1 MPLSFLTGER
11 SLRRQRDSA
20 QRGIRE
26 MYNPS
31 QLNPQLNYARQRA
44 SEGIG
49 RSGELARSQG
59 LTRLFASDPDMGIF
73 GGSQARA
80 IAGTQAQ
87 VGQRSQAYSDM
98 ESRLAMAD
106 EQARQR
112 GEAMT
117 AQVQTQQNQMLS
129 QRDAQLE
136 QADMMYEA
144 ERSARRQA
152 LGGAALGI
160 VGSIASTPFGGGAS
174 LVSRGLTSLFGQQEE
189 EGGGL
194 GREGL
199 LSRNEAAETLEGLRA
214 MDAPVDELEFDP
226 VDLFGMDFAADPM
239 DVPEP
244 PPEPLQPTDA
254 TVPEYTSLL
263 AQFSPDTMLP
273 EYGDE
278 YEGLTD
284 EEALL
289 RFEYDESVATNPIT
303 QRLLGNL
310 IGYDHE
316 AQRYRHSIADIIR
329 SPFQVLGMGAS
340 GLYRSIMEREEDRR
354 RRREEFD
361 QFLQQRQGN

>member
-59 LTRLFASDPDMGIF
+59 LTRLFASDPNMGIF

-106 EQARQR
+106 EQARQQ

-160 VGSIASTPFGGGAS
+160 VGSIASTPFGGGDS
-174 LVSRGLTSLFGQQEE
+174 LVSRGLTSLFGQQDE

-199 LSRNEAAETLEGLRA
+199 LSRNEATERLEELRS
-214 MDAPVDELEFDP
+214 MDAPVNEVVHDP

-244 PPEPLQPTDA
+244 PPEPFVPTDSA
-254 TVPEYTSLL
+254 ITEYGSLME
-263 AQFSPDTMLP
+263 QFSPDTELGSS
-273 EYGDE
+273 EE
-278 YEGLTD
+278 YEAFQEYLQEQTSANLAGTPFAAGEDGRVRTGLDDTGRVIGEGIGNIGEWIAEFFRMLGLTGRTQ
-284 EEALL
+284 EEQ
-289 RFEYDESVATNPIT
+289 FED
-303 QRLLGNL
+303 
-310 IGYDHE
+310 
-316 AQRYRHSIADIIR
+316 
-329 SPFQVLGMGAS
+329 
-340 GLYRSIMEREEDRR
+340 
-354 RRREEFD
+354 
-361 QFLQQRQGN
+361 FLQQRQGN